1 MDGYSWGMR
10 TSKEVS
16 GAKEYGNGSADQEMD
31 VLGVFIYITSD
42 CVSEILVGQQ
52 ALLLVVFFHARLS
65 LPRR

>member
-1 MDGYSWGMR
+1 
-10 TSKEVS
+10 
-16 GAKEYGNGSADQEMD
+16 MD